1 MKEYINKLLEEAPY
15 DMNGTAMT
23 LAANHLFNVN
33 DVVKKLTYN
42 KAEQFH
48 HMVTKLPYL
57 CRRTHQAKCDH

>member
-1 MKEYINKLLEEAPY
+1 
-15 DMNGTAMT
+15 MNGTAMT